1 MNAMRATLHLLA
13 AAALLAGC
21 GSERPRTG
29 AREPGASAA
38 AATPAPADSVA
49 MPSAWRLA
57 PAEGVALRGGEAL
70 TVETG
75 PHVVLWRQGQAP
87 VQPPYTVRAR
97 MQKMHGRL
105 HEGYGIVIGGE
116 ALDGPESGQRY
127 SYFLVRGDGSY
138 LIKRRA
144 GAEAPVVLPWTTD
157 PAIRRDSEEGG
168 RPNELEVRVAADSV
182 SFLVNGRQVA
192 RVGASEVDAG
202 GIPGVRVAHQVQLQ
216 LTGFAVAPGDGEAR
230 EQR

>member
-1 MNAMRATLHLLA
+1 MRASLLLL

-29 AREPGASAA
+29 AREPGADADTTAA
-38 AATPAPADSVA
+38 AARAPADSAA
-49 MPSAWRLA
+49 MPSAWRFA
-57 PAEGVALRGGEAL
+57 PAEGVALRGGGAL

-127 SYFLVRGDGSY
+127 SYFLVRGDGSF
-138 LIKRRA
+138 LIRRRA
-144 GAEAPVVLPWTTD
+144 GAEIPVVRPWTTD

-168 RPNELEVRVAADSV
+168 RPNDLEVRVAADSV
-182 SFLVNGRQVA
+182 TFLVNGRQVA

-202 GIPGVRVAHQVQLQ
+202 GIPGVRIAHQVQLQ
-216 LTGFAVAPGDGEAR
+216 LTGFAVSPGGPAAEAPR
-230 EQR
+230 

>member
-1 MNAMRATLHLLA
+1 MRASLLLLA

-21 GSERPRTG
+21 GSERPRAG
-29 AREPGASAA
+29 AREPGADTAA
-38 AATPAPADSVA
+38 ALPADPVA
-49 MPSAWRLA
+49 SPSAWRLA
-57 PAEGVALRGGEAL
+57 PAEGVALRGGGAL

-75 PHVVLWRQGQAP
+75 PHVVLWRQGQEP

-116 ALDGPESGQRY
+116 ELDGPEPAQRY

-138 LIKRRA
+138 LIKRRV
-144 GAEAPVVLPWTTD
+144 GAEAPVVRPWTTD

-182 SFLVNGRQVA
+182 SFVVNGRQVA
-192 RVGASEVDAG
+192 RVGAAEVDAG

-216 LTGFAVAPGDGEAR
+216 LMGFAVAPGDAGAGAPR
-230 EQR
+230 

>member
-1 MNAMRATLHLLA
+1 MRATLPLLA
-13 AAALLAGC
+13 AAARLAGC
-21 GSERPRTG
+21 GAERPRTG
-29 AREPGASAA
+29 AQEPTDDTAA
-38 AATPAPADSVA
+38 AAAAPAPADSVA
-49 MPSAWRLA
+49 SPAAWKLA
-57 PAEGVALRGGEAL
+57 PVEGVALRGGEAL
-70 TVETG
+70 SVETG

-87 VQPPYTVRAR
+87 VRPPYTVRAR
-97 MQKMHGRL
+97 MQKVHGRL

-127 SYFLVRGDGSY
+127 SYFLVRGDGSF
-138 LIKRRA
+138 LIRRRA
-144 GAEAPVVLPWTTD
+144 GAEIPVVRPWTTD

-192 RVGASEVDAG
+192 RVGASEVDAS

-216 LTGFAVAPGDGEAR
+216 LTGFSVETGGAGAGA
-230 EQR
+230 QR

>member
-1 MNAMRATLHLLA
+1 MNAMRASLLIL

-29 AREPGASAA
+29 AREAGADTAAA
-38 AATPAPADSVA
+38 AATPGDSIGVPA
-49 MPSAWRLA
+49 AWRIA
-57 PAEGVALRGGEAL
+57 PAEGVALRGGGAL

-116 ALDGPESGQRY
+116 ALEGPESGQRY
-127 SYFLVRGDGSY
+127 SYFLVRGDGSF

-144 GAEAPVVLPWTTD
+144 GAEAPVVRPWTTD

-168 RPNELEVRVAADSV
+168 RPNELEVQVAPDSV
-182 SFLVNGRQVA
+182 AFLVNGRQVA

-216 LTGFAVAPGDGEAR
+216 LMDFAVAPGGAGAPR
-230 EQR
+230 

>member
-1 MNAMRATLHLLA
+1 MRASLLLL

-29 AREPGASAA
+29 AREPGAGVDTAAA
-38 AATPAPADSVA
+38 AATTDSVA
-49 MPSAWRLA
+49 MPAAWRIA
-57 PAEGVALRGGEAL
+57 PAEGVAMRGGGAL

-75 PHVVLWRQGQAP
+75 PHVVLWRQGQEP

-116 ALDGPESGQRY
+116 ALEGPESGQRY

-144 GAEAPVVLPWTTD
+144 GAEAPVVRPWTTD

-182 SFLVNGRQVA
+182 SFMVNGRQVA
-192 RVGASEVDAG
+192 RVGAVEVDAG

-216 LTGFAVAPGDGEAR
+216 LMDFAVAPGDAGAGEPR
-230 EQR
+230 

>member
-1 MNAMRATLHLLA
+1 MRASLLLL

-21 GSERPRTG
+21 GSDRPRTG
-29 AREPGASAA
+29 AREPGADTAA
-38 AATPAPADSVA
+38 AADTPADSIA
-49 MPSAWRLA
+49 MPAAWRIA
-57 PAEGVALRGGEAL
+57 PAEGVALRGGGAL

-75 PHVVLWRQGQAP
+75 PHVVLWRQGQEP
-87 VQPPYTVRAR
+87 VQPPYTVHAR

-116 ALDGPESGQRY
+116 ALEGPESGQRY

-144 GAEAPVVLPWTTD
+144 GAEAPVVRPWTTD

-182 SFLVNGRQVA
+182 SFMVNGRQVA
-192 RVGASEVDAG
+192 RVGAAEVDAG

-216 LTGFAVAPGDGEAR
+216 LMGFGVSPGDAGAGEPR
-230 EQR
+230 